1 MEVGI
6 RPLSRFEYFAPQSL
20 SSALDLLKEYGDGAS
35 LIAGGT
41 DLIVWMKKH
50 IVSPDVLIDINKIS
64 ELSFIKVKGD
74 FLHVG
79 AATRLSSIKE
89 SPLVQEKAPLLAE
102 AIGFL
107 ASHPIRNRATIGG
120 NLCSA
125 SPAADSAPPLLALNA
140 SVILQSPDGERSLPI
155 SEFFAGPGQTAKMP
169 DEVLRELQIPCKK
182 GRSAFL
188 KLGRR
193 KGFTLSIASAATFG
207 VIKNGRF
214 EEIRLAVGAVA
225 PIPIRIKKAEE
236 LLRSSEVSEDGIE
249 KASKMICDEVNPITD
264 LRASAAYRREMVGL
278 LAKRV
283 LKKVAIGGEQ
293 TR

>member
-6 RPLSRFEYFAPQSL
+6 RPLSRFEYLAPQSL

-74 FLHVG
+74 FLHIG
-79 AATRLSSIKE
+79 AATRFSSIKE
-89 SPLVQEKAPLLAE
+89 SPLVQENAPLLAE

-107 ASHPIRNRATIGG
+107 ASYPIRNRATIGG

-140 SVILQSPDGERSLPI
+140 KMLCFALFALAQASQPPKEERAST
-155 SEFFAGPGQTAKMP
+155 SFAQA
-169 DEVLRELQIPCKK
+169 
-182 GRSAFL
+182 
-188 KLGRR
+188 
-193 KGFTLSIASAATFG
+193 
-207 VIKNGRF
+207 
-214 EEIRLAVGAVA
+214 
-225 PIPIRIKKAEE
+225 
-236 LLRSSEVSEDGIE
+236 EDG
-249 KASKMICDEVNPITD
+249 D
-264 LRASAAYRREMVGL
+264 LPL
-278 LAKRV
+278 T
-283 LKKVAIGGEQ
+283 AIVQ
-293 TR
+293 A